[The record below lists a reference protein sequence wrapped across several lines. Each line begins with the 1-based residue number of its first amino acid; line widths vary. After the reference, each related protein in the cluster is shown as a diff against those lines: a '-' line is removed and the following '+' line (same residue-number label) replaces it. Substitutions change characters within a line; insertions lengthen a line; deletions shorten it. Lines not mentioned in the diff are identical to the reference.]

1 MTDITDE
8 FKIIVVDA
16 IRSLCLKFPGKQ
28 AVMLSFLS
36 GVLRDEG
43 GYEFKH
49 AVVEAIFDMIKYIQ
63 DSRDAGESTL
73 WELLADEIAL
83 AHLCE
88 FIEDCEFTKLSV
100 RILHLLGI
108 EGPKTRNPT
117 KFIRY
122 IYNRVVLENAVVRA
136 AAVSSLAK
144 FGVCVDDPS
153 VMKSVNV
160 LMRRCLDDIDDEVR
174 DRAAMYIKVL
184 EEKSLADVLVKDGKS
199 HQLTNDSN

>member
-1 MTDITDE
+1 
-8 FKIIVVDA
+8 
-16 IRSLCLKFPGKQ
+16 
-28 AVMLSFLS
+28 
-36 GVLRDEG
+36 
-43 GYEFKH
+43 
-49 AVVEAIFDMIKYIQ
+49 
-63 DSRDAGESTL
+63 
-73 WELLADEIAL
+73 L

-144 FGVCVDDPS
+144 FGVCVEDKN

-160 LMRRCLDDIDDEVR
+160 LLRRCLDDVDDEVR

-184 EEKSLADVLVKDGKS
+184 EEKALVDVFVREGARL
-199 HQLTNDSN
+199 